1 MENQVI
7 CSCCYKP
14 LHNRIDQYGTSKV
27 PVCFDCFMLGVSVR
41 DQMTELNNGDR
52 VLYVDDVCIE
62 LHRPYDYELPIFHQ
76 KQILGMTHH
85 EMPILVTRSMSKR
98 NRVKVKKEKRN
109 AHQAPKRKKLMV

>member
-62 LHRPYDYELPIFHQ
+62 LHRPYDYDRVIMACQYFIKNKYLE
-76 KQILGMTHH
+76 
-85 EMPILVTRSMSKR
+85 R

-109 AHQAPKRKKLMV
+109 AHQAPKRKKVMV

>member
-41 DQMTELNNGDR
+41 DQMTGLNNGDR

-62 LHRPYDYELPIFHQ
+62 LHRPYDYGLPVFHQ
-76 KQILGMTHH
+76 KQILGMTHY
-85 EMPILVTRSMSKR
+85 ELDWLIYRRL
-98 NRVKVKKEKRN
+98 
-109 AHQAPKRKKLMV
+109 KRKGMLCSSRERT